1 MARAHYVPRNRVPD
15 TESPGSV
22 VEHTIVREGSQWR
35 EDLHGKQIL
44 FTKAYAERF
53 SRGPV
58 EPLLCLLRRS
68 LHKNQGAHVTIPS

>member
-44 FTKAYAERF
+44 
-53 SRGPV
+53 
-58 EPLLCLLRRS
+58 RRS